1 MRPDSTEP
9 SHSENTNQQADAPT
23 PKVKILQ
30 KNLKLKPWQL
40 LCFVAVF
47 GLLGIYTMIAS
58 FASPR
63 TAPVPTSPLSYTQ
76 SWQARYADDRG
87 LNSGC
92 FGVDDTAN
100 WQGKGT
106 LAPGASYTFTPSY
119 PTCSI
124 SEIPMIA
131 MHVSWSGST
140 QVKLETTNPFAS
152 ASVANN
158 MYGPY
163 YNNIH
168 EVAPVTADASG
179 NQQANL
185 CMWLDGTETVYA
197 QKLVAPPTQL
207 TQNYHLP
214 WTMTITNT
222 GSQTANI
229 TASSGYEA
237 NGWQMNLY
245 PACRRADGDNDHW
258 NDSLEMV
265 MEDNTYL
272 AGGLNNPQN
281 NFQGSNYVAAS
292 GTSTANDEIDFSPA
306 DFNDDGVINQ
316 ADIDT
321 VSSHLG
327 EGDDVSIDQ
336 IGPNQGTPGYF
347 ADEVKTWRRYDID
360 GDGRVTQHDIAWVK
374 TLVGQPLPLVSDPLD
389 PWAVLHVPATVPA
402 NYGGYRVNA
411 YAVDNDM
418 ISHVDMYATISGKQ
432 QLLCQTW
439 GYDQPIGVPDTSSD
453 LIGCSWNTPRQSGTS
468 VLLSAKV
475 YDNAGHSYTTSK
487 TVTVQ

>member
-1 MRPDSTEP
+1 VLFQGTRVD
-9 SHSENTNQQADAPT
+9 PT
-23 PKVKILQ
+23 P
-30 KNLKLKPWQL
+30 
-40 LCFVAVF
+40 
-47 GLLGIYTMIAS
+47 GLGNES
-58 FASPR
+58 SD
-63 TAPVPTSPLSYTQ
+63 Q
-76 SWQARYADDRG
+76 
-87 LNSGC
+87 
-92 FGVDDTAN
+92 
-100 WQGKGT
+100 T
-106 LAPGASYTFTPSY
+106 L
-119 PTCSI
+119 
-124 SEIPMIA
+124 
-131 MHVSWSGST
+131 
-140 QVKLETTNPFAS
+140 
-152 ASVANN
+152 
-158 MYGPY
+158 
-163 YNNIH
+163 
-168 EVAPVTADASG
+168 
-179 NQQANL
+179 
-185 CMWLDGTETVYA
+185 
-197 QKLVAPPTQL
+197 
-207 TQNYHLP
+207 
-214 WTMTITNT
+214 
-222 GSQTANI
+222 
-229 TASSGYEA
+229 
-237 NGWQMNLY
+237 
-245 PACRRADGDNDHW
+245 R
-258 NDSLEMV
+258 
-265 MEDNTYL
+265 
-272 AGGLNNPQN
+272 
-281 NFQGSNYVAAS
+281 
-292 GTSTANDEIDFSPA
+292 FSPA